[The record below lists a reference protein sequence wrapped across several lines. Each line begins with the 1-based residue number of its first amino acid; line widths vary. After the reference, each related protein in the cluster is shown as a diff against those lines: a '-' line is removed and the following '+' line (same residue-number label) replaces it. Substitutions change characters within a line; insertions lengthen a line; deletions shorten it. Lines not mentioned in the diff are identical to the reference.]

1 MTDEFKTI
9 TGFGKPAMTEWE
21 WQQKLADDENK
32 RPGKLN
38 QFDKIDCPKCLNGA
52 EPKLDI
58 RTWQGEKMLKGITLN
73 QQEATEL
80 LKILQG
86 MGL

>member
-1 MTDEFKTI
+1 MREFNYSVTSELG
-9 TGFGKPAMTEWE
+9 TLSEWS
-21 WQQKLADDENK
+21 
-32 RPGKLN
+32 
-38 QFDKIDCPKCLNGA
+38 DKAKKVRMISYNGA

-73 QQEATEL
+73 QQDATEL

>member
-1 MTDEFKTI
+1 MCEFNYQI
-9 TGFGKPAMTEWE
+9 TAELGTLSEWS
-21 WQQKLADDENK
+21 
-32 RPGKLN
+32 
-38 QFDKIDCPKCLNGA
+38 DKAKKVRMISCNGA

-58 RTWQGEKMLKGITLN
+58 RTWQDDRMLKGITLN
-73 QQEATEL
+73 HQEAVEL